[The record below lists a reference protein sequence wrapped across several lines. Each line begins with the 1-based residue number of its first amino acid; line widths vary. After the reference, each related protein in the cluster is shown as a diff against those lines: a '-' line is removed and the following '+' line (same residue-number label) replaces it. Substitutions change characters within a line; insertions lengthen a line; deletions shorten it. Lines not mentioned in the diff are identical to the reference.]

1 MPVDARRLRVLL
13 EVHRA
18 GGIVAA
24 AAGLRVTPSAVSQQ
38 IARLEGEVGL
48 VVLDRQPGGSVL
60 TAAGRA
66 LVETAERIEGELT
79 DVVRRL
85 AALESEVVG
94 RVVLGGFQSVVQV
107 VLAPLVLELRERLPG
122 VEVEVVEV
130 GAEEGQSLLRSG
142 SIDLLLVEADSPAGR
157 TTPRAMRDVPVLDDP
172 WLVALPAGTPVPD
185 TMHDLADHTWLG
197 VDPAAAA
204 HQATADALRG
214 LDPAPQVAHS
224 YAGIHAAISMVAAGL
239 GVALLPGLAV
249 HGARSDERIVAVR
262 LTGLRTRSIV
272 ARHRVTRAEPRREVQ
287 AVLEELLLAAN
298 RLPMRAMQ

>member
-1 MPVDARRLRVLL
+1 MAVDARRVQVLL

-24 AAGLRVTPSAVSQQ
+24 ADGLRITPSAVSQQ
-38 IARLEGEVGL
+38 IARLEAEVGL

-66 LVETAERIEGELT
+66 LVDAAERIEGELT
-79 DVVRRL
+79 DVTRRL
-85 AALESEVVG
+85 AALDSDVVG
-94 RVVLGGFQSVVQV
+94 TVVLGGFQSVVQV

-130 GAEEGQSLLRSG
+130 DGDAGQPLLRSG
-142 SIDLLLVEADSPAGR
+142 AIDLLLMEADSPVGR
-157 TTPRAMRDVPVLDDP
+157 AAPRAMRDVPVLDDP
-172 WLVALPAGTPVPD
+172 WLVALPPGTPTPE
-185 TMHDLADHTWLG
+185 TLQDLAQHTWLG

-204 HQATADALRG
+204 HRATATALRG
-214 LDPAPQVAHS
+214 LDPTPDTAHS

-249 HGARSDERIVAVR
+249 YGARSDERISAVQ
-262 LTGLRTRSIV
+262 LTGLGTRLIV
-272 ARHRVTRAEPRREVQ
+272 ARHRVTRAEPRREVR
-287 AVLEELLLAAN
+287 AVLEELLAAAA
-298 RLPMRAMQ
+298 RLPLQVRH